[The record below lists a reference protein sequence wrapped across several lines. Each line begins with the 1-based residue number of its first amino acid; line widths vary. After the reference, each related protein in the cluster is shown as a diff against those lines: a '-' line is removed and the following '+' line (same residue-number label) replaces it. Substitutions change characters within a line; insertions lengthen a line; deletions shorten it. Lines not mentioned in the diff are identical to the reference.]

1 MKYLGQQA
9 AADDLAAL
17 ALTISGAAATDLLQV
32 QTVDGSGRP
41 TAYGNISF
49 SDAAAAI
56 IALLPNGMEVA
67 W

>member
-9 AADDLAAL
+9 AANDLAAL
-17 ALTISGAAATDLLQV
+17 ALTVTGAAETDLLQV

-41 TAYGNISF
+41 TAYGKLSF

>member
-9 AADDLAAL
+9 AANDLAAL
-17 ALTISGAAATDLLQV
+17 ALTLSGAAAGDLLQV
-32 QTVDGSGRP
+32 NTVDGSGRP
-41 TAYGNISF
+41 TAWRKISF

>member
-17 ALTISGAAATDLLQV
+17 ALTLSGAAATDLPQV
-32 QTVDGSGRP
+32 DAVDGSGRP
-41 TAYGNISF
+41 TGWRKLSF

>member
-17 ALTISGAAATDLLQV
+17 ALTLSGAAATDLLQV

>member
-17 ALTISGAAATDLLQV
+17 ALTVSGAAATDLLQV

-49 SDAAAAI
+49 ADAAAAI